1 LEKKKRQV
9 MANLIPGLVNQPSS
23 LGTLISATWQ
33 GEFHR
38 SSVSM
43 YCSVAQRHDD
53 IAQQLEVIGGNVNRM
68 AWLVRIPFKE
78 DWIFFFNK
86 MNQSFV
92 VVESYVQLLC
102 AMLPNRS
109 ARQQVPTIIPDGLFP
124 GPFSSDILNPRIF
137 RLQ

>member
-1 LEKKKRQV
+1 

-78 DWIFFFNK
+78 DWIFFLTLELEQIKK

-124 GPFSSDILNPRIF
+124 GPFSGDILNPRIF